1 MKNKLMILLI
11 GCLLMFT
18 GCKQVEYVYKTEY
31 ITKNTRDSVFIR
43 DSIFIN
49 QYMKGDTIF
58 RDKEVFNI
66 EYRDKI
72 VHDTIQ
78 VHDSICVPVKHYVKE
93 KQKKHNWKFFIGLVL
108 PVVTYIGYKILRK
121 KFFLLRH
128 S

>member
-1 MKNKLMILLI
+1 M
-11 GCLLMFT
+11 
-18 GCKQVEYVYKTEY
+18 KTE
-31 ITKNTRDSVFIR
+31 RDSIYVR

-49 QYMKGDTIF
+49 QYTSGDTIF

-72 VHDTIQ
+72 KLDTVF
-78 VHDSICVPVKHYVKE
+78 VHDSIRVPVTKYVKE
-93 KQKKHNWKFFIGLVL
+93 KQKKHNWKYLLGCLTPIII
-108 PVVTYIGYKILRK
+108 YILYKILRK